1 MRNKTRIKITYI
13 KDMGRNHD
21 QWCDTCLFLRTARK
35 VGDEEVINNFVL
47 GKLRNMSSY
56 ISFEIVK

>member
-13 KDMGRNHD
+13 QVMGRNHN
-21 QWCDTCLFLRTARK
+21 QWCDTCLLLRTARK

-56 ISFEIVK
+56 ISFDIVK

>member
-13 KDMGRNHD
+13 QDMGRNHN
-21 QWCDTCLFLRTARK
+21 QWCDACLLLRTARK